1 MNSHGPNRHAWV
13 SIDLEAIR
21 HNYRLLKKI
30 SGGNRLIAVVKA
42 DAYGHGATEV
52 TKALPSADAFAVA
65 AVGEA
70 VALRKAGIEQ
80 KIIVL
85 GGYIRA
91 RELQTCVE
99 YQLDPV
105 IHQQTHLDQLIE
117 HADLDGLQV
126 WVKIDT
132 GMGRLGY
139 APAAVPEYSNNL
151 DEYRR

>member
-1 MNSHGPNRHAWV
+1 MNSHGLNRHAWV

-105 IHQQTHLDQLIE
+105 IHQQLHLDQLIE
-117 HADLDGLQV
+117 YSDLDGLQV
-126 WVKIDT
+126 WVKVDT
-132 GMGRLGY
+132 GM
-139 APAAVPEYSNNL
+139 
-151 DEYRR
+151 